1 MSIDDPS
8 ILLVVEDDP
17 NDVMFIR
24 RGLAKL
30 GIGEHVRYARD
41 GGEALAYLGGEGVY
55 QDRALHPSPSLMV
68 LDLKVPKNPGL
79 EVLAWVRNDP
89 RLKDLPVVVFTSS
102 KEEGDVRRA
111 RELGVEAY
119 HVKPVD
125 YKDFTEVVKSIG
137 LLWITLTKPAGAPG

>member
-1 MSIDDPS
+1 MSSDAAS

-17 NDVMFIR
+17 NDVKFIQ

-30 GIGEHVRYARD
+30 GIGEQVRYARD

-55 QDRALHPSPSLMV
+55 QDRTLHPLPSLMV
-68 LDLKVPKNPGL
+68 LDLKLPKKPGL
-79 EVLAWVRNDP
+79 EVLAWLRNDP
-89 RLKDLPVVVFTSS
+89 RLKDLPVVIFTSS

-111 RELGVEAY
+111 EELGVEAY

-137 LLWITLTKPAGAPG
+137 LLWITLTKQAGAPG